1 MSMAET
7 AQLQTQFKS
16 RLHEVKL
23 VVLFSSQAR
32 QKATEKSDWDI
43 AFLATPNT
51 YTGMEQFTLQQNIA
65 LLLDLPFDDI
75 DLVDLRRCSPLLA
88 FAVAREGKPLYEA
101 TPAAFRLF
109 QVRASKVYADTAKL
123 RYFQKVYLGYGMKAK
138 P

>member
-16 RLHEVKL
+16 QMPEVKL
-23 VVLFSSQAR
+23 VVLFGSQAR

-43 AFLATPNT
+43 AFLATPDS
-51 YTGMEQFTLQQNIA
+51 YTGMEQFTLQQDIA
-65 LLLDLPFDDI
+65 VLLDLSFDYI

-109 QVRASKVYADTAKL
+109 QVRASKIYADTAKL
-123 RYFQKVYLGYGMKAK
+123 RHFQKVYLGYGTQA